1 MAGEYYRW
9 LARNEKPEE
18 TRELTPEEKRRN
30 WWDYHKWHVV
40 VGIVCAILVLDL
52 VGDVMHNVRNKPD
65 YKIAYVG
72 FTDLP
77 DGVAEALENAL
88 AELGEDLNGNGKVQ
102 VELTEYL
109 LYDESAAENP
119 AMEEQNAEMAY
130 NASMLLTTNIELVES
145 MIWLLEDPELF
156 GSTYPIL
163 CHPDGT
169 LPDGET
175 DAPLYYSW
183 SDCPVLTGLELG
195 TFEIPVINGAIEG
208 DCQMAMEH
216 ISVARRGLWDDGS
229 NDMIEGAIRLW
240 ETMTEGAAK

>member
-18 TRELTPEEKRRN
+18 KRELTKEEKRRN

-40 VGIVCAILVLDL
+40 IGIVCLIFALDL
-52 VGDVMHNVRNKPD
+52 IGDVVHNARNHPD

-77 DGVAEALENAL
+77 DGVAEALESAI

-102 VELTEYL
+102 VELAEYL

-119 AMEEQNAEMAY
+119 ALEEQNAEMAY
-130 NASMLLTTNIELVES
+130 NASLLLTTNIELVES
-145 MIWLLEDPELF
+145 MIWILEEPELF
-156 GSTYPIL
+156 AATYPIL
-163 CHPDGT
+163 CHTDGT
-169 LPDGET
+169 LPGSET
-175 DAPLYYSW
+175 DAPLYYEW
-183 SDCPVLTGLELG
+183 ADCPVLTALELG
-195 TFEIPVINGAIEG
+195 TFEIPVINGTVEG

-216 ISVARRGLWDDGS
+216 LCVARRGLWEDGS
-229 NDMIEGAIRLW
+229 NDMIEGAVRLW
-240 ETMTEGAAK
+240 ETMTEGAK